1 MVKTGV
7 APSLTID
14 RKYGRWTLTKCKTCH
29 LSLDCRTPVPC
40 QLLKVAL
47 LKVLTS
53 ITSAMCDVVM
63 NNWRFGVC
71 DETDCRCWFRFY
83 FVTKSVLKMQVCV

>member
-7 APSLTID
+7 SPSPTID

-29 LSLDCRTPVPC
+29 LSLDRRTPVPC
-40 QLLKVAL
+40 QLPLLKVAL

-53 ITSAMCDVVM
+53 ITSAKCDVV
-63 NNWRFGVC
+63 RLIADVGSDFIL
-71 DETDCRCWFRFY
+71 
-83 FVTKSVLKMQVCV
+83 SPSLS